1 MALVFFSTIIF
12 GALMP
17 FAIKLFRSFDPP
29 VQDLDLANNKSTD
42 GHGCEHN
49 ADHHDHLEDDLN
61 KNFNLSF
68 DHPNFK
74 RE

>member
-29 VQDLDLANNKSTD
+29 VQDLDLGPKTD
-42 GHGCEHN
+42 DHGCEHN
-49 ADHHDHLEDDLN
+49 ADHNDHLEDDLN

-68 DHPNFK
+68 NHPNFK